1 MQVARLPRG
10 VKDTLQFGFG
20 AESHAAARTCAEA
33 YSLAGV
39 LKQMTCPLLI
49 VHSGMDTVCP
59 VEESERMRG
68 EAGGETTLVV
78 FPEGNHVCDNIPYK
92 ARPLM
97 ADWMARQ
104 LRATAA

>member
-1 MQVARLPRG
+1 V
-10 VKDTLQFGFG
+10 
-20 AESHAAARTCAEA
+20 ENHAAARACAEA

-59 VEESERMRG
+59 VEESERMR
-68 EAGGETTLVV
+68 ADASAVASLVV

-92 ARPLM
+92 VRPLM

-104 LRATAA
+104 LRVAAA